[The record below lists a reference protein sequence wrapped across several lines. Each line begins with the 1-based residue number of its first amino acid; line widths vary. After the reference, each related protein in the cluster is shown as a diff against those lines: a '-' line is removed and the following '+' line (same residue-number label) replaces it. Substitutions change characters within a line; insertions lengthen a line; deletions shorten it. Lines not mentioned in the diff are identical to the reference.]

1 MFTRCYQINFMWTAP
16 ATAQTQNAQ
25 EQQEHSTRVQ
35 FICAENPGTEHRDW
49 GIEPVT
55 NVSCTHSVRRLESN
69 PNWDGMLPVKT
80 FEDKYKLVNLVS
92 DPTSDGMLPVN

>member
-69 PNWDGMLPVKT
+69 PNWDGMLPLRLFVCK
-80 FEDKYKLVNLVS
+80 FSNSKSASK
-92 DPTSDGMLPVN
+92 PT